1 MSLARFA
8 ASDRAEVRCGNA
20 LAGVLERTAD
30 GCVFLYDGGYL
41 AGSGPAV
48 ATTLPKR
55 REPFLTR
62 GASLPPFFANL
73 LPEGVRME
81 ALLRGVK
88 SAKDDLLSALVV
100 VGGDTVGD
108 IAVVRPGEAVREEAP
123 VVDLDALGS
132 VSFAD
137 LFEGSLRYGPAGHY
151 ERSAMPGV
159 QPKLS
164 ARHLTMRL
172 RSRRREAHILKLSS
186 TDYPRIVENERF
198 FMNAAKRAR
207 ILAATCSVVTDR
219 SGATALLVRRFD
231 RVPAPD
237 GVRKIHQEDACQLL
251 NRFPGDKYAVSLH
264 DVAEALSNVCDAP
277 LLAVAELMRLYAFS
291 YVIGNGDLHGKNV
304 SVHAPE
310 GALRMTPAYDLVS
323 TFPYRDRRMA
333 LKLDGRDAK
342 LGRRAFADFGARFAL
357 RAPVV
362 AAILDEVCD
371 AAGSVVPE
379 LDTIGFDA
387 KTTRALAREI
397 EARRAGLR

>member
-1 MSLARFA
+1 VSSARFA
-8 ASDRAEVRCGNA
+8 ASDRAEVRRGNA
-20 LAGVLERTAD
+20 LAGVLERNAE
-30 GCVFLYDGGYL
+30 GCVFVYDAGYL

-55 REPFLTR
+55 HEPFLTP

-108 IAVVRPGEAVREEAP
+108 IAVVHPGEAVRDEAP
-123 VVDLDALGS
+123 VVDLDALDS
-132 VSFAD
+132 VSFAE
-137 LFEGSLRYGPAGHY
+137 LFEGSLHYGPAGRY
-151 ERSAMPGV
+151 ERSALPGV
-159 QPKLS
+159 QAKLS

-186 TDYPRIVENERF
+186 TEYPRIVENEHF
-198 FMNAAKRAR
+198 FMSAAKRAK
-207 ILAATCSVVTDR
+207 LVTATCDVVTDR
-219 SGATALLVRRFD
+219 TGATALLVRRFD
-231 RVPAPD
+231 RVATPE

-251 NRFPGDKYAVSLH
+251 NRFPADKYAVSLR
-264 DVAEALSNVCDAP
+264 DVAQALSNACDAP
-277 LLAVAELMRLYAFS
+277 LLAVSELLRLHAYS

-304 SVHAPE
+304 SVHAPD
-310 GALRMTPAYDLVS
+310 GALRMTPAYDLLS
-323 TFPYRDRRMA
+323 TFPYGDRRMA

-342 LGRRAFADFGARFAL
+342 LGRRAFTEFGARFAL

-362 AAILDEVCD
+362 AALLDEVCD
-371 AAGSVVPE
+371 AAGTLVPE